1 MRYQLTREGTPMT
14 QEISPIETAAKA
26 STAVEQ
32 NTLKRRGVGLRACDP
47 ERACPGYTLF
57 APCFPQN
64 RTVFLIDLQGRIVH
78 TWTMPYAPG
87 LGGYLT
93 ERGSL
98 IYNGR
103 TLENGFLS
111 RFPFKG
117 GAILEADW
125 NGKILWEVRHPDHH
139 HDGIRLRNGNV
150 LLNCLGQV
158 PGDIA
163 ERVVGGAEDHN
174 LSSGLY
180 GRQPQAET
188 GRMYADYLAELTPS
202 GQTVWEWRSW
212 EHLDPTEDGIAEV
225 QSLRTLWAMGN
236 NVVELADGDILVSY
250 RPISTV
256 IRIDRTTG
264 RIVWKLGPPTLAGQH
279 APTPLAN
286 GNLLIF
292 DNGVHRLD
300 DPLPFS
306 RVIEVNPASKEIVWT
321 YQDNPVSNFFT
332 PRMGNAQR
340 LPNGNTLINEASFG
354 RFFEVTP
361 QGETVWEYVNP
372 YFGGPPNAQTNT
384 VFGAYRYTTEEI
396 AAARAMG

>member
-1 MRYQLTREGTPMT
+1 MA
-14 QEISPIETAAKA
+14 QEISPIATAAKA

-32 NTLKRRGVGLRACDP
+32 NTLKRRGVGLRACDT

-64 RTVFLIDLQGRIVH
+64 RTVFLIDLQGSVVH

-93 ERGSL
+93 ERGTL

-103 TLENGFLS
+103 TLEDGFLG

-125 NGKILWEVRHPDHH
+125 NGRIRWEVRHPDHH

-158 PGDIA
+158 PNAIA
-163 ERVVGGAEDHN
+163 KRVVGGAEDHT

-180 GRQPQAET
+180 GRQPQAEV

-212 EHLDPTEDGIAEV
+212 EHLDPAEDGTAEV

-236 NVVELADGDILVSY
+236 NVVELANGDILVSY

-279 APTPLAN
+279 APTP
-286 GNLLIF
+286 F
-292 DNGVHRLD
+292 
-300 DPLPFS
+300 
-306 RVIEVNPASKEIVWT
+306 
-321 YQDNPVSNFFT
+321 
-332 PRMGNAQR
+332 
-340 LPNGNTLINEASFG
+340 
-354 RFFEVTP
+354 
-361 QGETVWEYVNP
+361 
-372 YFGGPPNAQTNT
+372 
-384 VFGAYRYTTEEI
+384 
-396 AAARAMG
+396 